1 MIGTSA
7 FIAASSFSLSKERS
21 IVLSRPVTLAE
32 LVLLLSVV
40 PFIFD
45 DEPDKLSVLIEMP
58 LDGIRESDIFDE
70 NELSLYSF
78 ERK

>member
-1 MIGTSA
+1 MIETSA
-7 FIAASSFSLSKERS
+7 FIAASSFSLPKERS
-21 IVLSRPVTLAE
+21 IALSRPVTLAE

-70 NELSLYSF
+70 NEPFGL
-78 ERK
+78 